1 MSSENTYTI
10 QVIDDCNLIRD
21 LWLCVPEVYLSS
33 CNLSVLHLLNQMSR
47 NSWVFER
54 DKTET
59 ATGSC
64 HWITNNLTVLDL
76 APFHKVALEIFV
88 IKLVVQASNKHLLL
102 DTTNLLAFFRLLA
115 VVRPSR
121 PIS

>member
-1 MSSENTYTI
+1 VSSKNTYTI
-10 QVIDDCNLIRD
+10 QVVDDCNLIRD
-21 LWLCVPEVYLSS
+21 LRLCVPEVYLSS

-54 DKTET
+54 DKTEP
-59 ATGSC
+59 ATGSG
-64 HWITNNLTVLDL
+64 HRITNNLTVLDL
-76 APFHKVALEIFV
+76 APLHKVALEIFV

-102 DTTNLLAFFRLLA
+102 DTTNLLALFRFLA